1 MDIKVKD
8 LGDAVNQLTQ
18 IENTISDVANLL
30 QLQRGMITASFTS
43 KLKVLAEVFT
53 FPKGDLEQQEQNTSI
68 DLNKTSTFQ
77 IQKGLENLISNYGLI
92 DILLDLE
99 NEVKGIETTVKLNFS
114 ESPDLDNVLA
124 KIEGIRSKLQ
134 AQKQSVTTF
143 LKEVAQGALPPSFSK
158 FVFSVAQCLSKLLAI
173 GEKQYRVSYTLSPY
187 NGCLLYAA
195 YIELR
200 NLERAVPEGESS
212 EVVPKTYITL
222 LWYVDAV
229 AKHSDVHIA
238 LAYNWEP
245 AEVLFTDGS
254 VKLASTSDANS
265 VVESLI
271 RGERIKVR
279 ETTGV
284 TPSTVQ
290 TLKGKLSS
298 LSVEPDRIT
307 ATVYNMK
314 EPSIETKLYMSIPK
328 LFGAGAK
335 YTGAVTGNKMI
346 FDLLT
351 PSGVKKY
358 TDDEVREFTTWGL
371 TTQQVYKIAAILLS

>member
-1 MDIKVKD
+1 MVASCT
-8 LGDAVNQLTQ
+8 LP
-18 IENTISDVANLL
+18 IS
-30 QLQRGMITASFTS
+30 S
-43 KLKVLAEVFT
+43 
-53 FPKGDLEQQEQNTSI
+53 
-68 DLNKTSTFQ
+68 
-77 IQKGLENLISNYGLI
+77 Y
-92 DILLDLE
+92 
-99 NEVKGIETTVKLNFS
+99 
-114 ESPDLDNVLA
+114 
-124 KIEGIRSKLQ
+124 
-134 AQKQSVTTF
+134 VTW
-143 LKEVAQGALPPSFSK
+143 S
-158 FVFSVAQCLSKLLAI
+158 
-173 GEKQYRVSYTLSPY
+173 
-187 NGCLLYAA
+187 
-195 YIELR
+195 
-200 NLERAVPEGESS
+200 VPEGESS

>member
-53 FPKGDLEQQEQNTSI
+53 FPKGDLEQQKQNTSI
-68 DLNKTSTFQ
+68 DLSKTSTFQ

-99 NEVKGIETTVKLNFS
+99 NEIKGIETTVKLNFS
-114 ESPDLDNVLA
+114 ESPDLDSVLA

-158 FVFSVAQCLSKLLAI
+158 FIFSVAQCLSKLFAI
-173 GEKQYRVSYTLSPY
+173 GEKQYKVSYTLSPY

-200 NLERAVPEGESS
+200 SLERAVPESESS
-212 EVVPKTYITL
+212 EVIPKTYITL

-238 LAYNWEP
+238 LTYNWEP

-271 RGERIKVR
+271 RGERIEVR

-284 TPSTVQ
+284 TPSPVQ
-290 TLKGKLSS
+290 SLKGKLSS

-307 ATVYNMK
+307 AAVYNMK
-314 EPSIETKLYMSIPK
+314 ESSIETTLYMSIPK